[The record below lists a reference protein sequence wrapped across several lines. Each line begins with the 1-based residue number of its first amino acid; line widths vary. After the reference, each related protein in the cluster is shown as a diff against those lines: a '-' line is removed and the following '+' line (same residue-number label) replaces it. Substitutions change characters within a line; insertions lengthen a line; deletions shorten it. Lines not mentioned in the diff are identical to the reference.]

1 MLEGAARVFDRE
13 GLGATTNRIAEAAGV
28 SIGTLYEYFPDK
40 ESLLLALGERHLD
53 TAVAAVRELA
63 QRWETQ
69 PPATIA
75 AVMRD
80 WIELLAEQ
88 HRRHPSMHA
97 LLAHVVERVPA
108 VLTRALQLQS
118 DVVAMLSFA
127 VRRLRPQ
134 LGELELRAQL
144 IVFVS
149 GEVVHGPMLAARDE
163 AEATR
168 WMAQLEAMLSAYL
181 EHA

>member
-28 SIGTLYEYFPDK
+28 SIGTLYEYFPGK
-40 ESLLLALGERHLD
+40 ESLLLALAERHLD
-53 TAVAAVRELA
+53 TAIGAVQELQ
-63 QRWETQ
+63 QRWDAH

-75 AVMRD
+75 AAMRD
-80 WIELLAEQ
+80 WIALLAEQ

-108 VLTRALQLQS
+108 VLTRALQMQS
-118 DVVAMLSFA
+118 DVVAILSTA
-127 VRRLRPQ
+127 LRRLRPQ

-149 GEVVHGPMLAARDE
+149 GEVVHGPMLAARDD
-163 AEATR
+163 ADAAR
-168 WMAQLEAMLSAYL
+168 WMRQLEAMLCGYL